1 MREPRPISA
10 RCVCVLNECVGGK
23 VIKGPLGHLLEHTVG
38 PKVPHSQTSV
48 NLPTLRYATSHTTRF
63 EHVSQ
68 MQQRL
73 PLLKTGYRDLKYNF
87 P

>member
-1 MREPRPISA
+1 MGAQAHLRA
-10 RCVCVLNECVGGK
+10 LCVCVLNECVGGR
-23 VIKGPLGHLLEHTVG
+23 VIKGPLGRLLGHTVG
-38 PKVPHSQTSV
+38 PKVPHSQTSA
-48 NLPTLRYATSHTTRF
+48 NLQTLRYATSHTTRL
-63 EHVSQ
+63 EPVSQ